1 MLKPLKGVEPLGFE
15 LPGGQVIHLPPELTR
30 RERIDRYRKLLELY
44 PQRLGG
50 TDGVED
56 TP

>member
-1 MLKPLKGVEPLGFE
+1 MLKPPEGVEPLGFE

-30 RERIDRYRKLLELY
+30 SERIERYRKLLELY
-44 PQRLGG
+44 PQKLGG
-50 TDGVED
+50 TCGVEN